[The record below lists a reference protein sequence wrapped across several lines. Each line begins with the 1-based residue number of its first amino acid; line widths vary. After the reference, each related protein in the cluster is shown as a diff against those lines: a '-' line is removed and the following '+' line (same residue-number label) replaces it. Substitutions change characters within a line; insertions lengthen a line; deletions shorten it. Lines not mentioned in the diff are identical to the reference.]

1 MYKAPSFSHVF
12 SLYLFEYIS
21 NLSEYAVA
29 QNACVV
35 PTMNR
40 CRGVPAMPCHSLG
53 RHQSGTTKTTSE
65 KQSNC
70 EKKIL

>member
-29 QNACVV
+29 QYACVA
-35 PTMNR
+35 PAMNR
-40 CRGVPAMPCHSLG
+40 CRGVPADAVHSFG
-53 RHQSGTTKTTSE
+53 RHRSGTTKTTSE

-70 EKKIL
+70 EKKNL